1 MVDLTEVYKLI
12 ESAEV
17 QLRDRKFSESIE
29 TYRKSVEAIDKLET
43 QHESVAVVGDVEQA
57 LTLLKKDLDRKIQE
71 IKVLGK
77 LSAQSSP
84 TEISNTASQEPLMT
98 YRLSGF
104 QNNILA
110 IVRGKTDPKSGV
122 SASEIENS
130 ISKEVSQLFK
140 SFAFIDQQKF
150 KEYDNKVEQLVREN
164 RKLTGQIA
172 KLKERWDSLV
182 ESARQ
187 KRNQQ
192 NE

>member
-1 MVDLTEVYKLI
+1 M
-12 ESAEV
+12 

-29 TYRKSVEAIDKLET
+29 TYKKSAEAINQLEI
-43 QHESVAVVGDVEQA
+43 QHESIANVGDLEQA
-57 LTLLKKDLDRKIQE
+57 LNLLKKDLNRKIRE
-71 IKVLGK
+71 IQILGK
-77 LSAQSSP
+77 FSAQSSP
-84 TEISNTASQEPLMT
+84 VETNDTASHEPMVA

-140 SFAFIDQQKF
+140 SFALIDQQKF

-164 RKLTGQIA
+164 RKLTGQIV